1 MSYDIEARMTELNR
15 LLPSMPWELVC
26 AEVRSRIADLTASL
40 VAANNEE
47 TRGAIKA
54 LMSLLDL
61 PVALEQ
67 EREGLTA
74 ELPEES
80 DSAP

>member
-54 LMSLLDL
+54 LMS
-61 PVALEQ
+61 
-67 EREGLTA
+67 
-74 ELPEES
+74 
-80 DSAP
+80 